1 MRRQSK
7 AVKRKEG
14 SNGAAAIRT
23 GAATRGL
30 HESATLVTCS
40 GLQNDLGRKIP
51 RRKREEAQ
59 TQEKPLGEAAFPY
72 ERNEENEGLYFLKSL
87 RDEFIVKK

>member
-1 MRRQSK
+1 MR
-7 AVKRKEG
+7 A
-14 SNGAAAIRT
+14 
-23 GAATRGL
+23 GAATRSL
-30 HESATLVTCS
+30 HDTATHVTYS
-40 GLQNDLGRKIP
+40 GLQNDLGWKMP
-51 RRKREEAQ
+51 RRKHDEPQ

>member
-1 MRRQSK
+1 
-7 AVKRKEG
+7 
-14 SNGAAAIRT
+14 
-23 GAATRGL
+23 
-30 HESATLVTCS
+30 
-40 GLQNDLGRKIP
+40 LGRKIP
-51 RRKREEAQ
+51 QRQHDESQ